1 MDEPKWKIGF
11 IVEGDIDKAVVE
23 AIARKVLSSRLEP
36 DSLKVH
42 AIRLGS
48 RIALP
53 WAYSSVLALLDEHE
67 YQHVIIVLDADTSL
81 RPEVERKKRR
91 IEDMMRDHDL
101 TPNEVSVCLVV
112 PEIEAWLLAK
122 HLLEPEKESDPKS
135 KLGENL
141 PNGKLTIDRAGQL
154 AKELDINT
162 ARKRSPSLE
171 NFVASLERLA
181 DKLLNQASAA

>member
-1 MDEPKWKIGF
+1 MEPKWKVGF
-11 IVEGDIDKAVVE
+11 IVEGDIDKPVVE

-67 YQHVIIVLDADTSL
+67 YQHVIIVLDADTAL

-91 IEDMMRDHDL
+91 IEDMMREHDL
-101 TPNEVSVCLVV
+101 TPNEVTVCLTV
-112 PEIEAWLLAK
+112 PQIEAWLLAEYFV
-122 HLLEPEKESDPKS
+122 EPEKESDPNS
-135 KLGENL
+135 KLEEKL
-141 PNGKLTIDRAGQL
+141 QIHKLTTERAGQL
-154 AKELDINT
+154 AKELDIKI
-162 ARKRSPSLE
+162 ARRRSPSLE
-171 NFVASLERLA
+171 QFVSTLEQLA
-181 DKLLNQASAA
+181 DKLLTRASAA